1 MQECGGERAGVKAPI
16 RQPVTPPSTPT
27 SAALHC
33 HGTGAR
39 SAASTTARV
48 PALPRHPPTPTAA
61 VPSLWDTGQRAP
73 AWSRVSGGT
82 GHACLHVFF
91 PELAGSFPRCCR
103 LARQDPASLGQKG
116 CQQCLPAA
124 REVLARCLPRQGHSA
139 DGCRTALGP
148 SSGPAPLLPVLPP
161 LPNPASH
168 PTLPRVPQMQRS
180 HMREGCCWGRPAA
193 AVPAQGCSVF
203 CFFPVLAL
211 LSLHPSGDPAPRGG
225 GPCPMMGGVGHF
237 CAVSLPRQ
245 GGQDAISQ
253 PHHCCSPFSS
263 PPAAEPGAE
272 PSPQPRD
279 WNAPGSRFGSQTSV
293 TPTGWGSELRD
304 LSAGP
309 RLQGDLAAGLRC
321 SRNGGQV
328 LGSAGTGTRS

>member
-27 SAALHC
+27 PAALHC
-33 HGTGAR
+33 HRTGAR
-39 SAASTTARV
+39 ASLERSLHYCRGPRSA
-48 PALPRHPPTPTAA
+48 PAPTHSHGRSPQPSGRCIR
-61 VPSLWDTGQRAP
+61 PSLWDAGQGAP
-73 AWSRVSGGT
+73 AWPRVSGGT
-82 GHACLHVFF
+82 AHACLHGFF

-124 REVLARCLPRQGHSA
+124 RQVLARCLPRQGHSA

-148 SSGPAPLLPVLPP
+148 SSGPALLLPVLPP

-211 LSLHPSGDPAPRGG
+211 LSLHPSGDPTPRGG
-225 GPCPMMGGVGHF
+225 TLPHDGEQGVI
-237 CAVSLPRQ
+237 AML
-245 GGQDAISQ
+245 
-253 PHHCCSPFSS
+253 
-263 PPAAEPGAE
+263 
-272 PSPQPRD
+272 
-279 WNAPGSRFGSQTSV
+279 
-293 TPTGWGSELRD
+293 
-304 LSAGP
+304 
-309 RLQGDLAAGLRC
+309 
-321 SRNGGQV
+321 
-328 LGSAGTGTRS
+328 